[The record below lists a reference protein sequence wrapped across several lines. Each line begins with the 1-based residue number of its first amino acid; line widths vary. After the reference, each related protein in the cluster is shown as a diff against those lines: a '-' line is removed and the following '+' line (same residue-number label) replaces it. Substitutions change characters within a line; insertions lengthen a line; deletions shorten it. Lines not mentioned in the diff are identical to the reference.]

1 MRISVIIP
9 ALNEAGLVGRA
20 IGSAKGA
27 FEVIV
32 ADGGSSDGTA
42 KEAAGAGAVVVASKK
57 GRGVQ
62 MDAAA
67 AEASGDVLLFLHA
80 DTLLP
85 PQWQESV
92 EKVLSAGAAGGAFTL
107 SVDAPGLRFR
117 LLERLVSVRSSCLGL
132 IYGDQ
137 AIFARKEAFFR
148 SGGFGKLPLMEDIDC
163 VRRLRAQGRV
173 ALASGRVVTSARR
186 WAVRGIAANAL
197 LNSAMLALY
206 YSGVSPD
213 KLYSFYYKKI
223 DRSRF

>member
-1 MRISVIIP
+1 M
-9 ALNEAGLVGRA
+9 NEAGFVGRA
-20 IGSAKGA
+20 VASAKGA

-42 KEAAGAGAVVVASKK
+42 GEAAGAGASLVASKK

-67 AEASGDVLLFLHA
+67 ARAGGDVLLFLHA

-85 PQWQESV
+85 HGWKEAV
-92 EKVLSAGAAGGAFTL
+92 ERVLSAPGAVGGAFTL

-117 LLERLVSVRSSCLGL
+117 LLEWLVSVRSSALGL

-163 VRRLRAQGRV
+163 VRRLRAQGTM
-173 ALASGRVVTSARR
+173 ALASVSVLTSARR

-197 LNSAMLALY
+197 MNSALLALY

-223 DRSRF
+223 GRSRF

>member
-1 MRISVIIP
+1 LRISVIIP

-42 KEAAGAGAVVVASKK
+42 SEAGAAGASVVASEK
-57 GRGVQ
+57 GRGLQ

-67 AEASGDVLLFLHA
+67 AEAKGDVLLFLHA
-80 DTLLP
+80 DSLLP
-85 PQWQESV
+85 PRWV
-92 EKVLSAGAAGGAFTL
+92 EAVERVLSVPGATGGAFAL
-107 SVDAPGLRFR
+107 SVDAPGIRFR
-117 LLERLVSVRSSCLGL
+117 LLEWLVSVRSSCLGL

-163 VRRLRAQGRV
+163 VRRLRAQGTM
-173 ALASGRVVTSARR
+173 ALASGSVITSARR

-197 LNSAMLALY
+197 LNSALLVLY

-213 KLYSFYYKKI
+213 KLYSFYYKKN
-223 DRSRF
+223 